1 MHTKT
6 TLLTF
11 TLPLALALGVA
22 AHAQPAGSGVMG
34 AIGSIPPAG
43 TVQPGAT
50 TPPAGATSPAGT
62 APPAATVSPNG
73 AVGAMLAFGSKLKA
87 SPPNGCAKQWV
98 IDGKNGLYVLDERGM
113 ARKQQLLA
121 LASALPQAPKDKRLN
136 REEYDSAT
144 ATATRLKA
152 LELEMS
158 CDATNRHA
166 FAKENLGWDKTKETA
181 ANRGKNAAL
190 VNAALMDAEKT
201 RREILGKLQQITAAN
216 ANATGGAAR

>member
-6 TLLTF
+6 TMLTF
-11 TLPLALALGVA
+11 ALPLALALSVP

-43 TVQPGAT
+43 TVQPG
-50 TPPAGATSPAGT
+50 TPLAGAASPAGT

-113 ARKQQLLA
+113 ARKQQLLT
-121 LASALPQAPKDKRLN
+121 LTSTLPQAPKDKRLS
-136 REEYDSAT
+136 REEYDSAN
-144 ATATRLKA
+144 ATAVRLKMT
-152 LELEMS
+152 EQEMS
-158 CDATNRHA
+158 CDATNRYA
-166 FAKENLGWDKTKETA
+166 FAKEDLGWDKTKESA
-181 ANRGKNAAL
+181 ASRGKNAAL
-190 VNAALMDAEKT
+190 VNAALMEAEKT
-201 RREILGKLQQITAAN
+201 RREILSKLQQIIAAN
-216 ANATGGAAR
+216 ANATSGAAK

>member
-6 TLLTF
+6 TMLTF
-11 TLPLALALGVA
+11 ALPLALALSVP
-22 AHAQPAGSGVMG
+22 AHAQ
-34 AIGSIPPAG
+34 PAG
-43 TVQPGAT
+43 TVQPG
-50 TPPAGATSPAGT
+50 TPLAGAASPAGT